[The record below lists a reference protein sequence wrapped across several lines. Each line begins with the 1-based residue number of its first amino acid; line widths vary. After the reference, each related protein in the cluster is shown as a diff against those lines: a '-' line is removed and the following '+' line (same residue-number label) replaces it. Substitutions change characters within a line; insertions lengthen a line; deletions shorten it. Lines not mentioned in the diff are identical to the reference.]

1 MNCLHCNAL
10 NENDANFCKNCGAE
24 LHLSVE
30 QVSNSKTPETLLLV
44 FLLITFITTA
54 AQFGMQ
60 KIIENWFQRPTRYI
74 QGFLWIVQNLSFI
87 MVALAIKNKELKI
100 VALVVTSVMVIYWIY
115 GNIEFM
121 LRP

>member
-44 FLLITFITTA
+44 FLLITFTTTA
-54 AQFGMQ
+54 AQFGLQ
-60 KIIENWFQRPTRYI
+60 KIVDNWYQRPTRYI
-74 QGFLWIVQNLSFI
+74 QGLLWIVQNLSFI
-87 MVALAIKNKELKI
+87 MVPLAIKNKELKI
-100 VALVVTSVMVIYWIY
+100 VALVVTSALVIYWIY
-115 GNIEFM
+115 GNVEFM